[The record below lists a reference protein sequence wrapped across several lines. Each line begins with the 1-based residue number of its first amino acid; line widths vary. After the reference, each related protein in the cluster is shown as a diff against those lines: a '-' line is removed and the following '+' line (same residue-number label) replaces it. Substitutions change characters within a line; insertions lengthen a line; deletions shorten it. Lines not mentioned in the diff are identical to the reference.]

1 MAECEKQRSDGMHLY
16 WTPLQIRGEL
26 WKTMKALAELE
37 MREHGHHAVHKK
49 AAEEQAK
56 VFQLF
61 RETMAREVTDIH
73 TLQEEMHQTH
83 EAAFKHLSDELV
95 QTAISLKNY
104 TDMQLGLV
112 NGKVTALSA
121 KQEADSQ
128 AALVQIAERVS
139 EIKARLAQLHN
150 ETMTHL
156 SQTENTT
163 IGVQTEMRASDA
175 ATDAAVK
182 RLEAAISS
190 LDTREA
196 SHFANASA
204 SLEAQVAL
212 QEQQRSA
219 LESQINHD
227 VGELRSNITTQLDA
241 EETAIQALL
250 ASEMDGASMDTAA
263 VRAKAE
269 AAISGIRSR
278 ISAMIASQDANN
290 AEQERALA
298 LLRADLDSQR
308 EAALAGLDAA
318 DARVSRAFSD
328 LGAAEAALR
337 RQATG
342 DKSFLLARVDG
353 NVSALD
359 TQSVQLREW
368 ARQGAEEIQ
377 SASFATQTAV
387 DSARTGLKAKR
398 DDDVLRIQ
406 GSIQAPLRQYPFL
419 LP

>member
-1 MAECEKQRSDGMHLY
+1 
-16 WTPLQIRGEL
+16 
-26 WKTMKALAELE
+26 
-37 MREHGHHAVHKK
+37 
-49 AAEEQAK
+49 
-56 VFQLF
+56 
-61 RETMAREVTDIH
+61 
-73 TLQEEMHQTH
+73 
-83 EAAFKHLSDELV
+83 
-95 QTAISLKNY
+95 
-104 TDMQLGLV
+104 
-112 NGKVTALSA
+112 
-121 KQEADSQ
+121 
-128 AALVQIAERVS
+128 
-139 EIKARLAQLHN
+139 
-150 ETMTHL
+150 
-156 SQTENTT
+156 
-163 IGVQTEMRASDA
+163 
-175 ATDAAVK
+175 
-182 RLEAAISS
+182 
-190 LDTREA
+190 
-196 SHFANASA
+196 
-204 SLEAQVAL
+204 
-212 QEQQRSA
+212 
-219 LESQINHD
+219 
-227 VGELRSNITTQLDA
+227 
-241 EETAIQALL
+241 
-250 ASEMDGASMDTAA
+250 
-263 VRAKAE
+263 
-269 AAISGIRSR
+269 
-278 ISAMIASQDANN
+278 MIASQDANN